1 MALTEARA
9 AAVNAVTVGEKVQ
22 ADLVL
27 TGALRGLFAAVEN
40 YPQLKANE
48 HFLKLQ
54 GHISELEERIA
65 DRREFYNEDVST
77 FNTRIW
83 QFPEFYMAFLMRLK
97 PREMFKVPDA
107 DRQLAK
113 IGFADIP
120 SSSAERNA
128 QLTKVMEDE
137 LRDLESERQHG
148 SVTPEEYTEAK
159 TALDE
164 IMKRR
169 AARSGGGQGS

>member
-48 HFLKLQ
+48 HFLKLR

-83 QFPEFYMAFLMRLK
+83 QFPEFYMAFLMRRK

-113 IGFADIP
+113 IGFAGIP
-120 SSSAERNA
+120 SGSAERNA

-169 AARSGGGQGS
+169 AVRSGGGQGS